1 MVVRLECCGLLLLL
15 LLMLLLMVAAV
26 GQINGGRVTFHV
38 KVVNVCSESKQQQTK
53 HQTPHD

>member
-1 MVVRLECCGLLLLL
+1 MLLLLLLLL
-15 LLMLLLMVAAV
+15 LLMVAAA

-38 KVVNVCSESKQQQTK
+38 KVVNVCSESKQRQTT